1 MVAICFAG
9 FFAGTRTGLCTDENR
24 TIRVASH
31 KGGLAPQFQWNR
43 VILKADMD
51 ILSTKDQPLSVAVGE
66 RLVNAGKLAADQLEQ
81 VVGLQAEKGGL
92 LGPLLVQLGFI
103 GERDLAEA
111 LAEASGWTLA
121 GKPDYIDPPD
131 DDISVSADF
140 LRQHHAIP
148 LRSDTGSVEVA
159 LADPGDGFVLE
170 AMKLALGRPVSPRIG
185 LISDI
190 HAALSRHFPAADEAV
205 QAQPGEGPKAGSE
218 TDEIAQLRD
227 MASEAPVIRRVNELI
242 ARALDLHA
250 SDIHIEPFERQVSVR
265 YRVDGSLRPTGLPP
279 GVSPAAIISRI
290 KVMANLNIA
299 ERRLPQDGRIKI
311 RVEGREIDM
320 RISTVPTLH
329 GESVV
334 LRLLDRGDVQLDF
347 AGLGFE
353 GDTLRRFQQ
362 LLARPH
368 GIVLVTGPTGSG
380 KTTTLYAALSS
391 LNTPDKKILT
401 VEDPVEYQLEGINQ
415 IPVRPQ
421 IGLTFANA
429 LRSILRQDPDIIMIG
444 EMRDVETARI
454 AVQAALTGHKVFSTL
469 HTNDA
474 ASSITRMQDM
484 QVDDYLLTSTVDGV
498 LAQRLV
504 RCLCPEC
511 RVPYVPSDSRIQALG
526 LERYAQSDKPTLYR
540 AGGCSACDGTG
551 FRGRTSILELMVMT
565 EPLRQAV
572 VARKD
577 ADTLHRI
584 AQQEGMVDMRSDG
597 LRKAVSG
604 QTTIEEIERVTQSV
618 GGID

>member
-1 MVAICFAG
+1 
-9 FFAGTRTGLCTDENR
+9 
-24 TIRVASH
+24 
-31 KGGLAPQFQWNR
+31 
-43 VILKADMD
+43 MD
-51 ILSTKDQPLSVAVGE
+51 IPTTDTQRLGE
-66 RLVNAGKLAADQLEQ
+66 TLVRSGKLAAEQLEQ
-81 VVGLQAEKGGL
+81 VVNLQSEKGGL

-111 LAEASGWTLA
+111 LAETTGWALA
-121 GKPDYIDPPD
+121 DKADYVEPPND
-131 DDISVSADF
+131 EIVVSNEF
-140 LRQHHAIP
+140 LRQQYVVP
-148 LRSDTGSVEVA
+148 LCSQGDSYAVA

-170 AMKLALGRPVSPRIG
+170 SLKLALGGPIDPRIG

-190 HAALSRHFPAADEAV
+190 HAALARHFPTTETTPLPSAGSSPAADNEA
-205 QAQPGEGPKAGSE
+205 
-218 TDEIAQLRD
+218 DEIAQLRD

-242 ARALDLHA
+242 ARALDLRA
-250 SDIHIEPFERQVSVR
+250 SDIHIEPFEYGVSVR
-265 YRVDGSLRPTGLPP
+265 YRVDGALRPVGLPG
-279 GVSPAAIISRI
+279 GVSPAAVVSRI

-299 ERRLPQDGRIKI
+299 ERRLPQDGRIKL
-311 RVEGREIDM
+311 RVEGREVDM

-334 LRLLDRGDVQLDF
+334 LRLLDRGDVTLDF
-347 AGLGFE
+347 AALGFE
-353 GDTLRRFQQ
+353 GNTLKRFEQ

-380 KTTTLYAALSS
+380 KTTTLYAALSV

-415 IPVRPQ
+415 IPVRPN
-421 IGLTFANA
+421 IDLTFANA
-429 LRSILRQDPDIIMIG
+429 LRAILRQDPDIIMIG

-484 QVDDYLLTSTVDGV
+484 QVDDYLLTSTIDGI

-504 RCLCPEC
+504 RCLCPDC
-511 RVPYVPSDSRIQALG
+511 RVPYQPTASRIRDLRLDRLTDTAT
-526 LERYAQSDKPTLYR
+526 PTLYR
-540 AGGCSACDGTG
+540 AGGCSACDHTG
-551 FRGRTSILELMVMT
+551 YRGRTTILELMVMT
-565 EPLRQAV
+565 EPLRRAV
-572 VARKD
+572 IARED

-584 AQQEGMVDMRSDG
+584 ATEEGMSDMRTDG
-597 LRKAVSG
+597 LRKAVAG
-604 QTTIEEIERVTQSV
+604 QTTIEEIERVTQAV
-618 GGID
+618 TGVD

>member
-1 MVAICFAG
+1 
-9 FFAGTRTGLCTDENR
+9 
-24 TIRVASH
+24 
-31 KGGLAPQFQWNR
+31 
-43 VILKADMD
+43 MD
-51 ILSTKDQPLSVAVGE
+51 KRSTNSPPLSAAVGE
-66 RLVNAGKLAADQLEQ
+66 RLVTSGKLAADQFEQ
-81 VVGLQAEKGGL
+81 VLKLQIEKGGL

-111 LAEASGWTLA
+111 IAEVTGWELA
-121 GKPDYIDPPD
+121 GKSDYIDPPGD
-131 DDISVSADF
+131 EVSVSADF

-148 LRSDTGSVEVA
+148 LRSLAGNVEVA
-159 LADPGDGFVLE
+159 LADPGDGFMLE
-170 AMKLALGRPVSPRIG
+170 AMKMALGRPVSPKIG

-190 HAALSRHFPAADEAV
+190 HAALSRHFPSTDEV
-205 QAQPGEGPKAGSE
+205 TQALPGGRPGTGSE
-218 TDEIAQLRD
+218 ADEIAQLRD

-242 ARALDLHA
+242 TRALELRA
-250 SDIHIEPFERQVSVR
+250 SDIHIEPFERGIIVR
-265 YRVDGSLRPTGLPP
+265 YRVDGSLRPTQLPP
-279 GVSPAAIISRI
+279 GVAPAAIISRI

-299 ERRLPQDGRIKI
+299 ERRLPQDGRIKL

-334 LRLLDRGDVQLDF
+334 LRLLDRADMTLDF
-347 AGLGFE
+347 AALGFE
-353 GDTLRRFQQ
+353 GETLDRFEQ

-415 IPVRPQ
+415 IPVRAQ
-421 IGLTFANA
+421 IDLTFANA
-429 LRSILRQDPDIIMIG
+429 LRAILRQDPDIIMIG

-511 RVPYVPSDSRIQALG
+511 RIAYVPSDARIRDLG
-526 LERYAQSDKPTLYR
+526 LQRFTDVERPTLYH
-540 AGGCSACDGTG
+540 AGACNACDHTG
-551 FRGRTSILELMVMT
+551 FRGRTTILELMIMT
-565 EPLRQAV
+565 EALRRAV
-572 VARKD
+572 IARED
-577 ADTLHRI
+577 SDTLHRI
-584 AQQEGMVDMRSDG
+584 AQQEGMVDMRADG
-597 LRKAVSG
+597 LRKAVAG

-618 GGID
+618 TGLD

>member
-1 MVAICFAG
+1 
-9 FFAGTRTGLCTDENR
+9 
-24 TIRVASH
+24 
-31 KGGLAPQFQWNR
+31 
-43 VILKADMD
+43 MD
-51 ILSTKDQPLSVAVGE
+51 IHKTNSQRLGE
-66 RLVNAGKLAADQLEQ
+66 TLVRSGKLAAEQFEQ
-81 VVGLQAEKGGL
+81 VINLQAEKGGL
-92 LGPLLVQLGFI
+92 LGPLLVQLGFV

-111 LAEASGWTLA
+111 IAETTGWPLAMKE
-121 GKPDYIDPPD
+121 DYLDALGD
-131 DDISVSADF
+131 DVSVSVDF
-140 LRQHHAIP
+140 LRQHHAVP
-148 LRSDTGSVEVA
+148 LRSSGDRVEVA

-170 AMKLALGRPVSPRIG
+170 ALKLALGRPVTLRIG

-190 HAALSRHFPAADEAV
+190 QAALSRHFPTTDESEPLAASES
-205 QAQPGEGPKAGSE
+205 PRAGSE
-218 TDEIAQLRD
+218 ADEIAHLRD

-242 ARALDLHA
+242 SRALESRA
-250 SDIHIEPFERQVSVR
+250 SDIHIEPFEHEVSVR
-265 YRVDGSLRPTGLPP
+265 YRIDGALRAIGLPR
-279 GVSPAAIISRI
+279 GVSPAAIISRV

-299 ERRLPQDGRIKI
+299 ERRLPQDGRIKL
-311 RVEGREIDM
+311 RVEGREVDM

-334 LRLLDRGDVQLDF
+334 LRLLDRGDVTLDF
-347 AGLGFE
+347 AALGFE
-353 GDTLRRFQQ
+353 GDTLQRFKQ

-380 KTTTLYAALSS
+380 KTTTLYAALSA

-401 VEDPVEYQLEGINQ
+401 VEDPVEYQLNGINQ

-421 IGLTFANA
+421 IDLTFANA
-429 LRSILRQDPDIIMIG
+429 LRAILRQDPDTIMIG

-484 QVDDYLLTSTVDGV
+484 QVDDYLLTSTIDGV

-504 RCLCPEC
+504 RCLCPHC
-511 RVPYVPSDSRIQALG
+511 RVPYQPSESLVRDLG
-526 LERYAQSDKPTLYR
+526 LHRFTKEEAPTLYR
-540 AGGCSACDGTG
+540 AGACSECDNSGY
-551 FRGRTSILELMVMT
+551 RGRTTILELMVMT
-565 EPLRQAV
+565 EPLRRAV
-572 VARKD
+572 IARKD

-584 AQQEGMVDMRSDG
+584 ALDEGMIGMRADG
-597 LRKAVSG
+597 LRKAVTG

-618 GGID
+618 SGID

>member
-1 MVAICFAG
+1 
-9 FFAGTRTGLCTDENR
+9 
-24 TIRVASH
+24 
-31 KGGLAPQFQWNR
+31 
-43 VILKADMD
+43 MD
-51 ILSTKDQPLSVAVGE
+51 TLSTNGQPLSVAVGE
-66 RLVNAGKLAADQLEQ
+66 PLVRTGKLSAAQLEQ
-81 VVGLQAEKGGL
+81 VIRLQAEKGGL

-111 LAEASGWTLA
+111 MAETTGWALAE
-121 GKPDYIDPPD
+121 KPDYLDPPGD
-131 DDISVSADF
+131 DVTVSADF
-140 LRQHHAIP
+140 LRQHHVIP
-148 LRSDTGSVEVA
+148 LRSFGEAIDVA
-159 LADPGDGFVLE
+159 FADPGDGFLPE
-170 AMKLALGRPVSPRIG
+170 AIRLALSRPVNPRIG

-190 HAALSRHFPAADEAV
+190 HAALSRHFPGADKPMQTPA
-205 QAQPGEGPKAGSE
+205 GEGRTVNSE
-218 TDEIAQLRD
+218 ADEIAQLRD
-227 MASEAPVIRRVNELI
+227 MASEAPVIRRVNEMI
-242 ARALDLHA
+242 SRALDLRA
-250 SDIHIEPFERQVSVR
+250 SDIHIEPFERGVSVR
-265 YRVDGSLRPTGLPP
+265 YRVDGSLRPAELPS
-279 GVSPAAIISRI
+279 GVSPAAIVSRI

-299 ERRLPQDGRIKI
+299 ERRRPQDGRIKV

-320 RISTVPTLH
+320 RVSTVPTLY

-334 LRLLDRGDVQLDF
+334 LRLLDRGDVTLDF
-347 AGLGFE
+347 AALGFE
-353 GDTLRRFQQ
+353 GDTLHRFEQ

-368 GIVLVTGPTGSG
+368 GIVLATGPTGSG

-421 IGLTFANA
+421 VDLTFANA
-429 LRSILRQDPDIIMIG
+429 LRAILRQDPDIIMIG

-511 RVPYVPSDSRIQALG
+511 RVPYVPSDPRIRALG
-526 LERYAQSDKPTLYR
+526 LERYTQSDTPTLYR
-540 AGGCSACDGTG
+540 AGGCGACDGAG

-577 ADTLHRI
+577 ADTLQRI

-597 LRKAVSG
+597 LRKALSG
-604 QTTIEEIERVTQSV
+604 LTTIEEIERVTQSV

>member
-1 MVAICFAG
+1 
-9 FFAGTRTGLCTDENR
+9 
-24 TIRVASH
+24 
-31 KGGLAPQFQWNR
+31 
-43 VILKADMD
+43 MD
-51 ILSTKDQPLSVAVGE
+51 IRTTNTQRLGE
-66 RLVNAGKLAADQLEQ
+66 TLVTSGKLAAEQLEQ
-81 VVGLQAEKGGL
+81 VINLQSEKGGL

-111 LAEASGWTLA
+111 LAETTGWVLTDKSDFLE
-121 GKPDYIDPPD
+121 PPS
-131 DDISVSADF
+131 DDITLSTEF
-140 LRQHHAIP
+140 LRQHYALP
-148 LRSDTGSVEVA
+148 LALQGDTVAVA

-170 AMKLALGRPVSPRIG
+170 ALKLALGRPIDPRIG

-190 HAALSRHFPAADEAV
+190 QAALARHFPTTEAAVPLPTGTGGPTAENEA
-205 QAQPGEGPKAGSE
+205 
-218 TDEIAQLRD
+218 DEIAQLRD

-242 ARALDLHA
+242 ARALELRA
-250 SDIHIEPFERQVSVR
+250 SDIHIEPFEYGVSVR
-265 YRVDGSLRPTGLPP
+265 YRVDGALRPVGLPG
-279 GVSPAAIISRI
+279 GVSPAAVVSRI

-299 ERRLPQDGRIKI
+299 ERRLPQDGRIKL
-311 RVEGREIDM
+311 RVEGREVDM

-334 LRLLDRGDVQLDF
+334 LRLLDRGDVTLDF
-347 AGLGFE
+347 AALGFE
-353 GDTLRRFQQ
+353 GDTLKRFEQ

-380 KTTTLYAALSS
+380 KTTTLYAALST

-415 IPVRPQ
+415 IPVRPN
-421 IGLTFANA
+421 IDLTFANA
-429 LRSILRQDPDIIMIG
+429 LRAILRQDPDIIMIG

-484 QVDDYLLTSTVDGV
+484 RVDDYLLTSTIDGI

-504 RCLCPEC
+504 RCLCPDC
-511 RVPYVPSDSRIQALG
+511 REPYVPTASRVHDLG
-526 LERYAQSDKPTLYR
+526 LDRLTETAAPTLYR
-540 AGGCSACDGTG
+540 ARGCNACDNTG
-551 FRGRTSILELMVMT
+551 YRGRTTILELMLMT
-565 EPLRQAV
+565 EPLRRAV
-572 VARKD
+572 IARED

-584 AQQEGMVDMRSDG
+584 AREAGMVDMRTDG
-597 LRKAVSG
+597 LRKAVAG
-604 QTTIEEIERVTQSV
+604 QTTIEEIERVTQAV
-618 GGID
+618 TGID